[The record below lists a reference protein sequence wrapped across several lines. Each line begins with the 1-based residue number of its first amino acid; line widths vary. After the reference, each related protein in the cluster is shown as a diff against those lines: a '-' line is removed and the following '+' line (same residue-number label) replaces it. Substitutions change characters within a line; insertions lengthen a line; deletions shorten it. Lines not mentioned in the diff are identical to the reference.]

1 MIGVIADPSQNSVVC
16 EFFELFKTPWEF
28 HRSERKY
35 DVVLCCGNAAYA
47 GSAKLVVS
55 YASAQSAAEDIK
67 GPARIAASKQYQIPI
82 YCGTTSFPEND
93 GQLLVDQSSG
103 ECLAYSYSSGDMI
116 RAQIGYDLF
125 NEIRTLLTIGQPVIH
140 AATPTLELHIALL
153 RDLIVESGV
162 ALVEIPPVPDAH
174 PFIACLTHDVD
185 HPSIRKH
192 KWDHTVLGFVYRA
205 SVGSLLQAIRGGISW
220 RGFLKN
226 AVATLKLPFV
236 QIGLAS
242 DFWSDF
248 DDRYLDVENV
258 RHSTFFVIP
267 FSNRPGKNSQ
277 GAAPAFRGAK
287 YGAADVASSIRKLKN
302 SGCEIGLH
310 GIDAWIDSDLGRVEF
325 EEIRKLCGDSQ
336 IGVRMHWLYF
346 DRNSPKTLET
356 AGANYD
362 STVGY
367 NETVGYRAGTAQ
379 AYKPFEVEQL
389 IELPLQIMDTALFY
403 PSHLGLTPAQAK
415 VLVDRLQAEVG
426 QFGGCLTINWHDRST
441 APERL
446 WVTTYRDL
454 LESLTNRG
462 AWFATASQAVAWF
475 RKRRA
480 VVFEG
485 NSSDPTTLRVNV
497 ASDEQSQLPALRL
510 RIHNPR
516 ELRGT
521 ECQNA
526 REYVDQPLTTSVDL
540 RICSVANC

>member
-1 MIGVIADPSQNSVVC
+1 MIGVIADPSQNRVVC

-35 DVVLCCGNAAYA
+35 DVVLCCGNAAYT

-55 YASAQSAAEDIK
+55 YASAVSAAEDIK
-67 GPARIAASKQYQIPI
+67 RPARIAASKQYQIPI
-82 YCGTTSFPEND
+82 YCGTTSFPGND

-103 ECLAYSYSSGDMI
+103 ECLAYSHSSEEI
-116 RAQIGYDLF
+116 VRAHIGYDLF
-125 NEIRTLLTIGQPVIH
+125 NEIKTLLTTGQPVIH
-140 AATPTLELHIALL
+140 AATPTLDLHIALL
-153 RDLIVESGV
+153 RDLIVGSGV
-162 ALVEIPPVPDAH
+162 SLVEIPPIPDAH
-174 PFIACLTHDVD
+174 SFIACLTHDVD

-205 SVGSLLQAIRGGISW
+205 TVGSLLQAIRGGISG
-220 RGFLKN
+220 RGLLKN
-226 AVATLKLPFV
+226 AVATLKLPLV
-236 QIGLAS
+236 QIGLAR

-248 DDRYLDVENV
+248 ADRYLELEKG
-258 RHSTFFVIP
+258 RPSTFFVIP
-267 FSNRPGKNSQ
+267 FKKLPGKNAQ
-277 GAAPAFRGAK
+277 GPAPPCRGAQ
-287 YGAADVASSIRKLKN
+287 YEAADVGGPIRKLKG

-310 GIDAWIDSDLGRVEF
+310 GIDAWIDSDRGRVEF
-325 EEIRKLCGDSQ
+325 EEIRKLSGDSE

-346 DRNSPKTLET
+346 DQNSPKTLEN

-389 IELPLQIMDTALFY
+389 MELPLHIMDTALFY
-403 PSHLGLTPAQAK
+403 PSHLGLKPSQAR
-415 VLVDRLQAEVG
+415 VLVDQLQDHVG

-446 WVTTYRDL
+446 WGATYGEL
-454 LESLTNRG
+454 LESLTTRG

-480 VVFEG
+480 VVFEQDCAEAEVFHARLFDD
-485 NSSDPTTLRVNV
+485 NSD
-497 ASDEQSQLPALRL
+497 ALPGLRL
-510 RIHNPR
+510 RIHNTPKSNN
-516 ELRGT
+516 LGAQ
-521 ECQNA
+521 CKK
-526 REYVDQPLTTSVDL
+526 YIDMPLDKTVESTFSL
-540 RICSVANC
+540 E

>member
-1 MIGVIADPSQNSVVC
+1 MIGVIADPSQSSVVC

-28 HRSERKY
+28 HQSERKY
-35 DVVLCCGNAAYA
+35 DVVLCCGNVAYT

-55 YASAQSAAEDIK
+55 YACAVSATEGPKS
-67 GPARIAASKQYQIPI
+67 PARIAASRQYQIPI
-82 YCGTTSFPEND
+82 YCGATSFPGND
-93 GQLLVDQSSG
+93 GQLLLDQSSG
-103 ECLAYSYSSGDMI
+103 ECLAYSYSSGEMV
-116 RAQIGYDLF
+116 RAHVGYDLF
-125 NEIRTLLTIGQPVIH
+125 SEIRTLLTIGQPVVH

-205 SVGSLLQAIRGGISW
+205 TVGSLLQAVRGGISG
-220 RGFLKN
+220 RGLLKN
-226 AVATLKLPFV
+226 AVATLKLPLV
-236 QIGLAS
+236 QLGLAS

-248 DDRYLDVENV
+248 DDRYLGLEKG
-258 RHSTFFVIP
+258 RPSTFFVIP

-277 GAAPAFRGAK
+277 GAAPAFRGAQ
-287 YGAADVASSIRKLKN
+287 YGAVDVAGAIRKLKD

-310 GIDAWIDSDLGRVEF
+310 GIDAWIDSDRGRVEF
-325 EEIRKLCGDSQ
+325 EEIRKLSGDSQ

-346 DRNSPKTLET
+346 DQNSPKTLES

-379 AYKPFEVEQL
+379 AYRPFEAKQL
-389 IELPLQIMDTALFY
+389 IELPLHIMDTALFY
-403 PSHLGLTPAQAK
+403 PSHLGLTPPQAK
-415 VLVDRLQAEVG
+415 VLVDRLQAEVA

-446 WVTTYRDL
+446 WDATYREL

-462 AWFATASQAVAWF
+462 AWFATASQTVAWF

-480 VVFEG
+480 VVFEQDCAEPEVFHTRFSAD
-485 NSSDPTTLRVNV
+485 NSACPPRF
-497 ASDEQSQLPALRL
+497 AIA
-510 RIHNPR
+510 NPR
-516 ELRGT
+516 QHT
-521 ECQNA
+521 E
-526 REYVDQPLTTSVDL
+526 V
-540 RICSVANC
+540 